1 MIVFATT
8 TDITNPGREFGYSDK
23 LTQQLREVGDMP
35 QTQDSRLTFGAGI
48 GFLGFDVFFLT
59 HFNRSHSRVFQ
70 TSEKVPEIGVC
81 GGCPPRTPLF
91 PGLLSLEKN
100 TLISFSRG
108 SQSNRGMINYT
119 D

>member
-59 HFNRSHSRVFQ
+59 HLIDLILVYFKRVKKFR
-70 TSEKVPEIGVC
+70 K
-81 GGCPPRTPLF
+81 
-91 PGLLSLEKN
+91 
-100 TLISFSRG
+100 
-108 SQSNRGMINYT
+108 
-119 D
+119 